1 MALTLGPAIA
11 LNPAQTDGQYIFDI
25 ILDGAA
31 TTVTVN
37 LPTNFPSFVGNPGP
51 AAPGGVL
58 NSTAAAAA
66 AAKVVYQNT
75 LGGTSAVVRAVK
87 IVPTPTTAT
96 TQATQIDITVSA
108 AGTNLQT
115 VRILAIVKDAAF

>member
-1 MALTLGPAIA
+1 MALTLGPAQC
-11 LNPAQTDGQYIFDI
+11 LNPGATDQQWIFDI

-31 TTVTVN
+31 TTATVN
-37 LPTNFPSFVGNPGP
+37 LPTNFPAFSANPGP
-51 AAPGGVL
+51 AVVAGAINLTVA
-58 NSTAAAAA
+58 SAAAFR
-66 AAKVVYQNT
+66 VVYQNT

-115 VRILAIVKDAAF
+115 VRVLAIVKDLAY